1 MKNNFSENL
10 KKIRKDYNLSQEQL
24 AEALGVS
31 RQAISKWEQSV
42 AYPEMDKILAL
53 CDKFNLN
60 IDDLLHKDIKEVK
73 REEESKKS
81 INKYIDD
88 SLNFL
93 TDTISLFSNM
103 SLKSKLKCISEQIII
118 ILVLSAIITLVY
130 VFFDYA
136 LDGILQLLPENLYN
150 IISSITQYSI
160 LLFLFLVAL
169 IMLIH
174 IFKIRYLDYYDSFKK
189 TNINSSEIDSQNKIL
204 FQENQNKIII
214 RDPRKSEYKFIK
226 MLFKFIV
233 VCLKVLLLWIVLF
246 ASIVLVFLLGCFVLS
261 FLLYKT
267 GFLFMGLLGST
278 LSLAVINVIVLTATL
293 NIIFNRKNDK
303 KKMIYIFIVALITL
317 GLSIGLICIGTLD
330 LDIGS
335 DSYYL
340 KKETIEYDM
349 KDNMFFNL
357 NQDIQYIESDI
368 DNIKLEYKVSKYCD
382 MENMNSISNGVHV
395 WCNYSNSL
403 DVTKEFIKSLN
414 NKKVVLFDSQIK
426 DVKVYAS
433 KENIEKLKNNK
444 INYEVG

>member
-368 DNIKLEYKVSKYCD
+368 DNIKFVT
-382 MENMNSISNGVHV
+382 NIATSI
-395 WCNYSNSL
+395 
-403 DVTKEFIKSLN
+403 I
-414 NKKVVLFDSQIK
+414 
-426 DVKVYAS
+426 DVK
-433 KENIEKLKNNK
+433 IL
-444 INYEVG
+444 